1 MFIIELKGVDVS
13 KYQGA
18 IDWGKVKASGIDF
31 AIIRL
36 GYTGTITRKPTLD
49 GFFARNLTRST
60 KVGLNVGVYYYSTAT
75 SLKQARKEA
84 EFVIK
89 HLKGKK
95 LQYPVYIDTEDQKQA
110 KLSKNAL
117 TAIVK
122 EFCEI
127 LEEAGYYVAIY
138 SNKSWFAEQLND
150 KSLAAY
156 DKWIAQYNKKC
167 TYTGDYGMWQYTD
180 RGKVNGIK
188 GYVDLNKCY
197 KNYPTIIKRAKLNG
211 Y

>member
-1 MFIIELKGVDVS
+1 MVAIKGIDVS
-13 KYQGA
+13 KYQGN
-18 IDWGKVKASGIDF
+18 IDWAKVKASGVDF
-31 AIIRL
+31 AILRL

-49 GFFARNLTRST
+49 GKFGRNYVQSVKHR
-60 KVGLNVGVYYYSTAT
+60 VNIGVYYYSTAT
-75 SLKQARKEA
+75 SPKQAQKEA
-84 EFVIK
+84 KFVLK

-95 LQYPVYIDTEDQKQA
+95 LQYPVYVDTEDAMQA

-127 LEEAGYYVAIY
+127 LENAGYYVGIY
-138 SNKSWFAEQLND
+138 SNKSWFADQLNE
-150 KSLAAY
+150 KSLTAY

-167 TYTGDYGMWQYTD
+167 TYTGDYGMWQYSD
-180 RGKVNGIK
+180 KGKVNGIK
-188 GYVDLNKCY
+188 GYVDLNKCS

-211 Y
+211 YK